1 VREVDVVVIG
11 AGIVGAACAH
21 ALVERGPAEGRLS
34 VLVLEQAAGHSEGS
48 TGRSCAGV
56 RVQWADPLN
65 IWLAW
70 TGIQAYRSFPERMA
84 ADAGYHDVGYLL
96 LVPEEGWASHLAAVE
111 LQRSMGAPVEIVDLD
126 QVGDV
131 TPCRTDG
138 LGGATLGTADGTID
152 PQRATDVYLA
162 RARDRGAVV
171 EFHSGVHTIVGLE
184 DGSWEVE
191 TPRGRVATRWVVN
204 AAGGWSGEVAA
215 LAGLGVPV
223 AHSRRNVF
231 ATGALP
237 FRVPMTLDVGT
248 GVFLRSEGDRV
259 IFGLARPE
267 EPTGYDVAV
276 DWPWLEGV
284 LTTAVP
290 RFPWLAEAPLD
301 RRASWAGTYEVTP
314 DDLPVIGPM
323 PTAPT
328 WVNACGFSGHGVMQ
342 APAVGQ
348 LVAEAIVDGAI
359 TSVDVTPA
367 SIERFGTEHLERA
380 RLIF

>member
-1 VREVDVVVIG
+1 
-11 AGIVGAACAH
+11 
-21 ALVERGPAEGRLS
+21 
-34 VLVLEQAAGHSEGS
+34 
-48 TGRSCAGV
+48 
-56 RVQWADPLN
+56 
-65 IWLAW
+65 
-70 TGIQAYRSFPERMA
+70 M
-84 ADAGYHDVGYLL
+84 
-96 LVPEEGWASHLAAVE
+96 
-111 LQRSMGAPVEIVDLD
+111 
-126 QVGDV
+126 
-131 TPCRTDG
+131 
-138 LGGATLGTADGTID
+138 
-152 PQRATDVYLA
+152 
-162 RARDRGAVV
+162 
-171 EFHSGVHTIVGLE
+171 EFRSGVHTIVGRD
-184 DGSWEVE
+184 DGSWEIE

-215 LAGLGVPV
+215 LAGLDVPV

-231 ATGALP
+231 ATGVLP

-259 IFGLARPE
+259 IFGLARPG
-267 EPTGYDVAV
+267 EPTGYDVTV

-284 LTTAVP
+284 LAAAVP
-290 RFPWLAEAPLD
+290 RFPWLGDAPLD

-314 DDLPVIGPM
+314 DDLPVLGPM

-348 LVAEAIVDGAI
+348 LVAEAIGDGAI

-367 SIERFGTEHLERA
+367 SIERFDADDLERA